1 MKLFEQFLFLPKQGL
16 AFRGH
21 TENDDSQ
28 NKDET
33 ADNQFHVYERFIGFE
48 RASSTTGN
56 ALIQC
61 FYDASAIHGSYKG
74 IASRLKQIVS
84 TAIYIHCNGHVLNL
98 CLVDVAQ
105 AVVPVRNDFG
115 IVKSL
120 FNFIEGSAK
129 CHKVF
134 EDIQNQESLAS
145 TSLKNLCDTRWTC
158 RFTYPMIQ
166 IETVTNTKNDSIVI
180 EHNTVITIY
189 RISGKSTHIISS
201 AE

>member
-1 MKLFEQFLFLPKQGL
+1 MKLFEQFLLLPKQGL
-16 AFRGH
+16 AFRRNL
-21 TENDDSQ
+21 ENDDSQ

-61 FYDASAIHGSYKG
+61 FDDVSAIRGSYKS

-105 AVVPVRNDFG
+105 AVVPVRNNFG
-115 IVKSL
+115 IVESL
-120 FNFIEGSAK
+120 FSFIEGSTK
-129 CHKVF
+129 RHKGF
-134 EDIQNQESLAS
+134 GDIQKQESLAS
-145 TSLKNLCDTRWTC
+145 TLSKQLCDTRWTC
-158 RFTYPMIQ
+158 HFQSLKP
-166 IETVTNTKNDSIVI
+166 S
-180 EHNTVITIY
+180 
-189 RISGKSTHIISS
+189 
-201 AE
+201 